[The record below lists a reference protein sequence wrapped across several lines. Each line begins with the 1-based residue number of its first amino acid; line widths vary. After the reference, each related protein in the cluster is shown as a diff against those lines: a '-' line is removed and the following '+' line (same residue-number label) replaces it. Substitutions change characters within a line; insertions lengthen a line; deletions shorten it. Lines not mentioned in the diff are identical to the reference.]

1 MLLYPWLCL
10 GTTWRESWTL
20 IGYRSGLKMGL
31 LFFFSIFID
40 PNFILGQ
47 KMQKQIKS
55 ISSHCE
61 LMLDQWHIYWR
72 KESMTLSIFTNNCF
86 TWGVTYV
93 NVTIEKFSFHNRQNV
108 FIMALVTVFFGLVSI
123 YWFQFSAA
131 ILEEGLFN
139 YIKSPDIN
147 TMAVLL

>member
-1 MLLYPWLCL
+1 MTY
-10 GTTWRESWTL
+10 
-20 IGYRSGLKMGL
+20 
-31 LFFFSIFID
+31 
-40 PNFILGQ
+40 
-47 KMQKQIKS
+47 
-55 ISSHCE
+55 
-61 LMLDQWHIYWR
+61 IYWR
-72 KESMTLSIFTNNCF
+72 KESLTLFILTNNRF

-131 ILEEGLFN
+131 ILGEGLFN
-139 YIKSPDIN
+139 YIKSLDIN